1 MNAQKRCRL
10 LAVAI
15 AGFALAT
22 SAQAASNAAPPSAT
36 THAASA
42 ATKAGTKAATTAKSS
57 KSKTAHKT
65 AASHAARRTT
75 RTRTASAEPA
85 SGTDTAYRAALR
97 QCVTG
102 PAAQRDS
109 FIDDAIARYGHA

>member
-85 SGTDTAYRAALR
+85 SGADTAYRAALR

-109 FIDDAIARYGHA
+109 CIDDAIARYGHA